1 VDELRYVDARS
12 HIRHV
17 RVPDLFPA
25 GLMKSYLTLRTEN
38 AWVHMRAFHA
48 FTSHVIVDTRL
59 IVKGFNTAG
68 E

>member
-1 VDELRYVDARS
+1 
-12 HIRHV
+12 
-17 RVPDLFPA
+17 
-25 GLMKSYLTLRTEN
+25 MKSYLTLRTEN